1 MSYTAQCLFVEEE
14 TRMWLRSITFSV
26 LLCGLAF
33 GSAQAQNGQLREPDV
48 PYVPTPE
55 NVVMEMLKLG
65 GVKKGDVLFDLG
77 CGDGRIVI
85 TAAQKF
91 GARGVGIDIN
101 PERIKEA
108 NENAR
113 KAGVGDRVEFRLQDL
128 FEADIS
134 KATVVTLY
142 LLPDIN
148 LKLRPKLMKDLRAGT
163 RIVSHSFDMGD
174 WKPEKDV
181 QIEWRRIYFW
191 TIPAKGTP

>member
-1 MSYTAQCLFVEEE
+1 
-14 TRMWLRSITFSV
+14 MWSRSITFSV

>member
-1 MSYTAQCLFVEEE
+1 
-14 TRMWLRSITFSV
+14 MWSKTITLSV
-26 LLCGLAF
+26 FLCGLLWAP
-33 GSAQAQNGQLREPDV
+33 AQAQTGHLREPDV

-55 NVVMEMLKLG
+55 NVVLEMLKLG
-65 GVKKGDVLFDLG
+65 GVKRGDVLFDLG

-108 NENAR
+108 QENAR
-113 KAGVGDRVEFRLQDL
+113 KAGVTDKVEFRLQDL

-148 LKLRPKLMKDLRAGT
+148 LKLRPKLWKDLKPGT

-174 WKPEKDV
+174 WKPEKEV
-181 QIEWRRIYFW
+181 QVEWRRLYFW
-191 TIPAKGTP
+191 TIPAKAQ